1 LILRNFIFLY
11 FFIFLYKKID
21 LTIVIVLCAIKTQ
34 LMSTSNNG
42 DSLKKKVC
50 IPVDIEIQDG
60 RSAYAV
66 SLQMLF
72 RHVADFHMTVVDV
85 ISEKYNI
92 PVDDI
97 MNAVTSDS
105 RYKNMVVDKDLHRL
119 SSVVGVDVDVG
130 VYPVNNES
138 EQKKEEQETQLPKPK
153 PIIIKKVGG
162 EKKIKIKPKVK
173 QMKSPTKNLLV
184 VAADGV
190 EQCD

>member
-1 LILRNFIFLY
+1 
-11 FFIFLYKKID
+11 
-21 LTIVIVLCAIKTQ
+21 
-34 LMSTSNNG
+34 MSTSNNG
-42 DSLKKKVC
+42 DSLKKKVS

-60 RSAYAV
+60 RSAYAL
-66 SLQMLF
+66 SLQMIF

-130 VYPVNNES
+130 VGAVNES
-138 EQKKEEQETQLPKPK
+138 EQKKEEQEQQEQEMQLPKPK
-153 PIIIKKVGG
+153 SKPTIIIKKVGD

-173 QMKSPTKNLLV
+173 QMKNPTKNV
-184 VAADGV
+184 VIVSADGV

>member
-1 LILRNFIFLY
+1 LILRKFIFSY

-21 LTIVIVLCAIKTQ
+21 LIIVIVLCAIKIPA
-34 LMSTSNNG
+34 MSTSNNG
-42 DSLKKKVC
+42 DSLKKSVC
-50 IPVDIEIQDG
+50 IPVDIQIQDG
-60 RSAYAV
+60 RSAYAL
-66 SLQMLF
+66 SLQMIF

-119 SSVVGVDVDVG
+119 STVVGVDVDVG
-130 VYPVNNES
+130 VGAVNES
-138 EQKKEEQETQLPKPK
+138 EQKKEDQEQEMQLPKPSPK
-153 PIIIKKVGG
+153 PIII
-162 EKKIKIKPKVK
+162 KKIKIKPKVK
-173 QMKSPTKNLLV
+173 QMKSPTKNVVV

>member
-1 LILRNFIFLY
+1 
-11 FFIFLYKKID
+11 
-21 LTIVIVLCAIKTQ
+21 
-34 LMSTSNNG
+34 MSTSNNG
-42 DSLKKKVC
+42 DSLKKNVSVS
-50 IPVDIEIQDG
+50 IPVDIEIPDG
-60 RSAYAV
+60 RSAYAL
-66 SLQMLF
+66 SLQMIF

-119 SSVVGVDVDVG
+119 STVVGVDVDVG
-130 VYPVNNES
+130 AVNES
-138 EQKKEEQETQLPKPK
+138 EQKKEEQETQLPKPKPK

-173 QMKSPTKNLLV
+173 QMKSPTKNV
-184 VAADGV
+184 VIVAADGV

>member
-1 LILRNFIFLY
+1 
-11 FFIFLYKKID
+11 
-21 LTIVIVLCAIKTQ
+21 
-34 LMSTSNNG
+34 MSTSNNG
-42 DSLKKKVC
+42 DSLKKKVS

-60 RSAYAV
+60 RGAYAL
-66 SLQMLF
+66 SLQMIF

-105 RYKNMVVDKDLHRL
+105 RYKNMVIDKDLHRL
-119 SSVVGVDVDVG
+119 STVVGVDVDLG
-130 VYPVNNES
+130 VRNES
-138 EQKKEEQETQLPKPK
+138 EQKKEEQEQQEQEMQLPKPK
-153 PIIIKKVGG
+153 PKPTII
-162 EKKIKIKPKVK
+162 KKIKIKPKVK
-173 QMKSPTKNLLV
+173 QMKSPTKNVVV

>member
-1 LILRNFIFLY
+1 
-11 FFIFLYKKID
+11 
-21 LTIVIVLCAIKTQ
+21 
-34 LMSTSNNG
+34 MSTSNNG
-42 DSLKKKVC
+42 DSLKKKVS

-60 RSAYAV
+60 RSAYAL
-66 SLQMLF
+66 SLQMIF
-72 RHVADFHMTVVDV
+72 RHVADFHMTVVDI

-130 VYPVNNES
+130 VGAVNES
-138 EQKKEEQETQLPKPK
+138 EQKKEEKEQQEQETQLPKPSPK
-153 PIIIKKVGG
+153 PTII
-162 EKKIKIKPKVK
+162 KKIKIKPKVK
-173 QMKSPTKNLLV
+173 QIKSPTKNV
-184 VAADGV
+184 VIVAADGV

>member
-1 LILRNFIFLY
+1 
-11 FFIFLYKKID
+11 
-21 LTIVIVLCAIKTQ
+21 
-34 LMSTSNNG
+34 MSTSNNG
-42 DSLKKKVC
+42 DSLKKSVC
-50 IPVDIEIQDG
+50 IPVDIQIQDG
-60 RSAYAV
+60 RSAYAL
-66 SLQMLF
+66 SLQMIF

-130 VYPVNNES
+130 VGAVNES
-138 EQKKEEQETQLPKPK
+138 EQKKEEQEMQLPKPK
-153 PIIIKKVGG
+153 PTIIKKVGEG
-162 EKKIKIKPKVK
+162 KNIKIKIKPKVK
-173 QMKSPTKNLLV
+173 QMKSPTKNLV
-184 VAADGV
+184 IFAADGV

>member
-1 LILRNFIFLY
+1 
-11 FFIFLYKKID
+11 
-21 LTIVIVLCAIKTQ
+21 
-34 LMSTSNNG
+34 MSTSNNG
-42 DSLKKKVC
+42 DSLKKKVS
-50 IPVDIEIQDG
+50 IPVDIEIPDG
-60 RSAYAV
+60 RSAYAL
-66 SLQMLF
+66 SLQMIF

-119 SSVVGVDVDVG
+119 STVVGLDVGVG

-138 EQKKEEQETQLPKPK
+138 EQKKEEQEQETQLPKPK
-153 PIIIKKVGG
+153 PKPTII
-162 EKKIKIKPKVK
+162 KKIKIKPKVK
-173 QMKSPTKNLLV
+173 QMKSPTKNVVV

>member
-1 LILRNFIFLY
+1 
-11 FFIFLYKKID
+11 
-21 LTIVIVLCAIKTQ
+21 
-34 LMSTSNNG
+34 MSTSNNG
-42 DSLKKKVC
+42 DSLKKKVS

-60 RSAYAV
+60 RSAYAL
-66 SLQMLF
+66 SLQMIF

-119 SSVVGVDVDVG
+119 SSVVGVDVDVR
-130 VYPVNNES
+130 NES
-138 EQKKEEQETQLPKPK
+138 EQKKEEQEQEMQLPKSSPK
-153 PIIIKKVGG
+153 PTIIKKIG
-162 EKKIKIKPKVK
+162 EGKKIKIKIKPKVK
-173 QMKSPTKNLLV
+173 QMKSPTKNLGV
-184 VAADGV
+184 FAADGV

>member
-1 LILRNFIFLY
+1 
-11 FFIFLYKKID
+11 
-21 LTIVIVLCAIKTQ
+21 
-34 LMSTSNNG
+34 MSTSNNG
-42 DSLKKKVC
+42 DSLKKKVS

-60 RSAYAV
+60 RSAYAL
-66 SLQMLF
+66 SLQMIF

-97 MNAVTSDS
+97 MNAVTSHS

-119 SSVVGVDVDVG
+119 SSVDVDVDVG
-130 VYPVNNES
+130 VKNES
-138 EQKKEEQETQLPKPK
+138 EQKKEEQEQQEQEMQLPKPK
-153 PIIIKKVGG
+153 PTIIKKVGEG
-162 EKKIKIKPKVK
+162 KKIKIKPKVK
-173 QMKSPTKNLLV
+173 EMKSPTKNVVV

>member
-1 LILRNFIFLY
+1 
-11 FFIFLYKKID
+11 
-21 LTIVIVLCAIKTQ
+21 
-34 LMSTSNNG
+34 MSTSNDG

-50 IPVDIEIQDG
+50 IPVDIEIPDG
-60 RSAYAV
+60 RSAYAL
-66 SLQMLF
+66 SLQMIF

-130 VYPVNNES
+130 VRNES
-138 EQKKEEQETQLPKPK
+138 EQKKEEQEMQLPKPK
-153 PIIIKKVGG
+153 PTIIKKVGEG
-162 EKKIKIKPKVK
+162 KNIKIKIKPKVK
-173 QMKSPTKNLLV
+173 EMKSPTKNVVV

>member
-1 LILRNFIFLY
+1 
-11 FFIFLYKKID
+11 
-21 LTIVIVLCAIKTQ
+21 
-34 LMSTSNNG
+34 MSTSNNG
-42 DSLKKKVC
+42 DSLKKNVSVS

-60 RSAYAV
+60 RSAYAL
-66 SLQMLF
+66 SLQILF

-119 SSVVGVDVDVG
+119 STVVGVDVDVG
-130 VYPVNNES
+130 AVNES
-138 EQKKEEQETQLPKPK
+138 EQKKEEQEKETQLHKPKPQ

-173 QMKSPTKNLLV
+173 QMKSPTKNLV
-184 VAADGV
+184 VFAADGV

>member
-1 LILRNFIFLY
+1 
-11 FFIFLYKKID
+11 
-21 LTIVIVLCAIKTQ
+21 
-34 LMSTSNNG
+34 MSTGS
-42 DSLKKKVC
+42 DSLKKNVC
-50 IPVDIEIQDG
+50 IPVDIEMRDGDG
-60 RSAYAV
+60 RSAYAL
-66 SLQMLF
+66 SLQMIF

-130 VYPVNNES
+130 VGAVNES
-138 EQKKEEQETQLPKPK
+138 EQKKEEQEMQLPKPK
-153 PIIIKKVGG
+153 PTIIKKVGEG
-162 EKKIKIKPKVK
+162 KKIKIKIKPKVK
-173 QMKSPTKNLLV
+173 QMKSPTKNLV
-184 VAADGV
+184 VFAADGV

>member
-1 LILRNFIFLY
+1 
-11 FFIFLYKKID
+11 
-21 LTIVIVLCAIKTQ
+21 
-34 LMSTSNNG
+34 MSTSNNG
-42 DSLKKKVC
+42 DSLKKKVS

-60 RSAYAV
+60 RSAYAL
-66 SLQMLF
+66 SLQMIF

-119 SSVVGVDVDVG
+119 STVVGVDVGVG
-130 VYPVNNES
+130 AVNES
-138 EQKKEEQETQLPKPK
+138 EQKKEEQEQETQLPKPK
-153 PIIIKKVGG
+153 PKPTIIKKVGEG
-162 EKKIKIKPKVK
+162 EKIKIKIKPKVK
-173 QMKSPTKNLLV
+173 QMKSPTKNIVV

>member
-1 LILRNFIFLY
+1 
-11 FFIFLYKKID
+11 
-21 LTIVIVLCAIKTQ
+21 
-34 LMSTSNNG
+34 MSTSNNG
-42 DSLKKKVC
+42 DSLKKKVS

-60 RSAYAV
+60 RSAYAL
-66 SLQMLF
+66 SLQMIF

-119 SSVVGVDVDVG
+119 STVVGVDVDVG
-130 VYPVNNES
+130 VYPGNES
-138 EQKKEEQETQLPKPK
+138 EQKKEEQEMQLPKPK
-153 PIIIKKVGG
+153 PIVIKKVGG

-173 QMKSPTKNLLV
+173 QIKSPTKNV
-184 VAADGV
+184 VIVAADGV

>member
-1 LILRNFIFLY
+1 
-11 FFIFLYKKID
+11 
-21 LTIVIVLCAIKTQ
+21 
-34 LMSTSNNG
+34 MSTSNNG
-42 DSLKKKVC
+42 DSLKKKVS

-60 RSAYAV
+60 RSAYAL
-66 SLQMLF
+66 SLQMIF

-119 SSVVGVDVDVG
+119 STVVGVDVGVG
-130 VYPVNNES
+130 VGAVNES
-138 EQKKEEQETQLPKPK
+138 EQKKEEQEQETQLPKPK
-153 PIIIKKVGG
+153 PNPTII
-162 EKKIKIKPKVK
+162 KKIKIKPKVK
-173 QMKSPTKNLLV
+173 QMKSPTKNIVV

>member
-1 LILRNFIFLY
+1 
-11 FFIFLYKKID
+11 
-21 LTIVIVLCAIKTQ
+21 
-34 LMSTSNNG
+34 MSTSNNG
-42 DSLKKKVC
+42 DSLKKKVS

-60 RSAYAV
+60 RSAYAL
-66 SLQMLF
+66 SLQMIF

-105 RYKNMVVDKDLHRL
+105 RYKNMVIDKDLHRL
-119 SSVVGVDVDVG
+119 STVVGVDVDLG
-130 VYPVNNES
+130 VRNES
-138 EQKKEEQETQLPKPK
+138 EQKKEEQEQQEQEMQLPKPK
-153 PIIIKKVGG
+153 PKPTIT
-162 EKKIKIKPKVK
+162 KKIKIKPKVK
-173 QMKSPTKNLLV
+173 QMKSPTKNIVV

>member
-1 LILRNFIFLY
+1 
-11 FFIFLYKKID
+11 
-21 LTIVIVLCAIKTQ
+21 
-34 LMSTSNNG
+34 MSTSNNG
-42 DSLKKKVC
+42 DSLKKNVSVS
-50 IPVDIEIQDG
+50 IPVDIEIPDG
-60 RSAYAV
+60 RSAYAL
-66 SLQMLF
+66 SLQMIF

-119 SSVVGVDVDVG
+119 STVVGVDVDVG
-130 VYPVNNES
+130 AVNES
-138 EQKKEEQETQLPKPK
+138 EQKKEEQEQETQLPKPKPK

-173 QMKSPTKNLLV
+173 QMKSPTKNV
-184 VAADGV
+184 VIVAADGV

>member
-1 LILRNFIFLY
+1 
-11 FFIFLYKKID
+11 
-21 LTIVIVLCAIKTQ
+21 
-34 LMSTSNNG
+34 MSTSNNG

-50 IPVDIEIQDG
+50 IPVDIEIPDG
-60 RSAYAV
+60 RSAYAL
-66 SLQMLF
+66 SLQMIF

-119 SSVVGVDVDVG
+119 SSVVGVDVDVDVG
-130 VYPVNNES
+130 VGAVNES
-138 EQKKEEQETQLPKPK
+138 EQKKEEQEQEMQLPKPK
-153 PIIIKKVGG
+153 PTIIKKVGEG
-162 EKKIKIKPKVK
+162 KKIKIKIKPKVK
-173 QMKSPTKNLLV
+173 QMKSPTKNV
-184 VAADGV
+184 VVFAADGV

>member
-1 LILRNFIFLY
+1 
-11 FFIFLYKKID
+11 
-21 LTIVIVLCAIKTQ
+21 
-34 LMSTSNNG
+34 MSTSNNG

-50 IPVDIEIQDG
+50 IPVDIEIPDG
-60 RSAYAV
+60 RSAYAL
-66 SLQMLF
+66 SLQMIF

-130 VYPVNNES
+130 VGAVNES
-138 EQKKEEQETQLPKPK
+138 EQKKEEQEMQLPKPK
-153 PIIIKKVGG
+153 PTIIKKVGEG
-162 EKKIKIKPKVK
+162 KKIKIKIKPKVK
-173 QMKSPTKNLLV
+173 QMKSPTKNLV
-184 VAADGV
+184 VFAADGV

>member
-1 LILRNFIFLY
+1 
-11 FFIFLYKKID
+11 
-21 LTIVIVLCAIKTQ
+21 
-34 LMSTSNNG
+34 MSTSNNG
-42 DSLKKKVC
+42 DSLKKNVSVS
-50 IPVDIEIQDG
+50 IPVDIEIPDG
-60 RSAYAV
+60 RSAYAL
-66 SLQMLF
+66 SLQMIF

-119 SSVVGVDVDVG
+119 STVVGVDVGVG
-130 VYPVNNES
+130 AVNES
-138 EQKKEEQETQLPKPK
+138 EQKKEEQETQLPKPKPK

-173 QMKSPTKNLLV
+173 QMKSPTKNV
-184 VAADGV
+184 VIVAADGV

>member
-1 LILRNFIFLY
+1 
-11 FFIFLYKKID
+11 
-21 LTIVIVLCAIKTQ
+21 
-34 LMSTSNNG
+34 MSTSNNG
-42 DSLKKKVC
+42 DSLKKKVS

-60 RSAYAV
+60 RSAYAL
-66 SLQMLF
+66 SLQMIF

-119 SSVVGVDVDVG
+119 STHSTVVGVDVG
-130 VYPVNNES
+130 VRNES
-138 EQKKEEQETQLPKPK
+138 EQKKEEQQEQEMQLPKPK
-153 PIIIKKVGG
+153 PKPTII
-162 EKKIKIKPKVK
+162 KKIKIKPKVK
-173 QMKSPTKNLLV
+173 QMKSPTKNVVV